1 MRIKFLSFIASF
13 FMVSFVITSCLDD
26 DNNIEYSPDATIHAF
41 ELDTTGLGKYK
52 FTIDQLKSEIY
63 NEDSLPVHAD
73 TIIDK
78 ILITKLTTASGV
90 VTMKDQ
96 SGKDSIINIADSI
109 DLRKPIKLKVW
120 STEALAGTSP
130 DQTRE
135 YTISVRVHKHDPDSL
150 RWNYVANI
158 SNSESIKEQ
167 KTVILG
173 ENILTYSV
181 VDNVLKVYIAQKGNA
196 MSWVSN
202 SLEKNPFKNSL
213 PSSILSY
220 NNKLYATTADN
231 NDGNVYESTNGIKWE
246 TSGLFENEHVN
257 LLLAPLSNKITY
269 IKTINETKVF
279 ASTNE
284 ITSNAKTDQ
293 ELQVV
298 PDDFPIGNIS
308 YTTYTTATGLEGIML
323 IGEHAKQPIAGDIE
337 AIVPWDIWA
346 VYGFHSHQIT
356 KRQAAR
362 YYKPL
367 PLCIITTSSIS
378 LERNLNHSI
387 PQKQVLHGKKQI
399 KSSLS
404 LIRTGAKLILSQV
417 KSNRNSEVEKPIP
430 LY

>member
-1 MRIKFLSFIASF
+1 M
-13 FMVSFVITSCLDD
+13 
-26 DNNIEYSPDATIHAF
+26 
-41 ELDTTGLGKYK
+41 
-52 FTIDQLKSEIY
+52 
-63 NEDSLPVHAD
+63 
-73 TIIDK
+73 
-78 ILITKLTTASGV
+78 
-90 VTMKDQ
+90 
-96 SGKDSIINIADSI
+96 
-109 DLRKPIKLKVW
+109 
-120 STEALAGTSP
+120 
-130 DQTRE
+130 
-135 YTISVRVHKHDPDSL
+135 
-150 RWNYVANI
+150 
-158 SNSESIKEQ
+158 
-167 KTVILG
+167 
-173 ENILTYSV
+173 
-181 VDNVLKVYIAQKGNA
+181 
-196 MSWVSN
+196 
-202 SLEKNPFKNSL
+202 
-213 PSSILSY
+213 
-220 NNKLYATTADN
+220 
-231 NDGNVYESTNGIKWE
+231 YESTNGIKWE

-337 AIVPWDIWA
+337 AIVPWGYI
-346 VYGFHSHQIT
+346 HSHQIT